1 MNLKTH
7 RLVRQ
12 LHLWIGAWG
21 AIAAILFGISGFMQN
36 HRGIMKLPQG
46 DTTEVSSVEVEVP
59 ESARASREA
68 MRTWLHDSQHVDVE
82 IQRQRGGGARGGEAA
97 GPRGDGGGARGEGG
111 GGRGAEGAD
120 ALAKGGGRG
129 AEGAGARGEGG
140 FGGNNSKRWMF
151 TGGNARLLTQVE
163 YVEGGS
169 TATIRKSEN
178 SLLAI
183 LERLH
188 KGVGGG
194 VAWILLTDS
203 FAIAMVLLGVS
214 GIILWA
220 RGRTPAQMAFSIL
233 GVAVLVLVVIGGS
246 AVI

>member
-1 MNLKTH
+1 LNVKTH

-21 AIAAILFGISGFMQN
+21 AIAAILFGVSGFMQN

-46 DTTEVSSVEVEVP
+46 DTTEISSVELEVP

-68 MRTWLHDSQHVDVE
+68 MRTWLHDTHQVDVE
-82 IQRQRGGGARGGEAA
+82 IQRQRGG
-97 GPRGDGGGARGEGG
+97 
-111 GGRGAEGAD
+111 
-120 ALAKGGGRG
+120 
-129 AEGAGARGEGG
+129 EGG
-140 FGGNNSKRWMF
+140 FGGNSSKRWIF
-151 TGGNARLLTQVE
+151 NGGNARMLTQVE
-163 YVEGGS
+163 YTEGAS
-169 TATIRKSEN
+169 TVTIRKSEN
-178 SLLAI
+178 SPLAI

-194 VAWILLTDS
+194 AAWILLTDS
-203 FAIAMVLLGVS
+203 FAIAMVLLGIS

-220 RGRTPAQMAFSIL
+220 RGRTPVQMAFSIL
-233 GVAVLVLVVIGGS
+233 GVAVVVLLVIGGS